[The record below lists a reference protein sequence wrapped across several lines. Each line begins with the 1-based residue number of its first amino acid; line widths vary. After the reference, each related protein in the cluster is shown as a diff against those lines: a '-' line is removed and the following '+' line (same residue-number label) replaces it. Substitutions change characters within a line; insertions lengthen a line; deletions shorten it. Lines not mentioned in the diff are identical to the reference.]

1 MPFRHLMLTGEQIR
15 AARALARIEQTI
27 LATRSGLS
35 LETIKRLE
43 RIRGP
48 VDANIRTLTAIA
60 DVFQAMGVVFESAE
74 GNLGVRLVAAAAV
87 ARAPEAPR
95 RTAAAETETIYRL
108 IYFSTATASTAA
120 TMRETLE
127 DIREAASVHNAEAG
141 VTGALLARGGR
152 FLQVLEG
159 PREAVRRIYGAIST
173 DPRHSAIQMVQFRQV
188 SSRQFGGWSLCCG
201 IFSSDQEM
209 FADEPALADSF
220 RPETISPASI
230 LGLLSVM
237 RDLENVEPRRRRGG
251 RDHCQLVAECTDQV
265 CKRGGEPPVAPS
277 QPVTQP

>member
-1 MPFRHLMLTGEQIR
+1 MPFRHLLLTGEQIR

-48 VDANIRTLTAIA
+48 VDANVRTLTAIA
-60 DVFQAMGVVFESAE
+60 DVFQEMGVVFESGE

-87 ARAPEAPR
+87 ARVPEAPR
-95 RTAAAETETIYRL
+95 RAAAAEAETIYRL
-108 IYFSTATASTAA
+108 IYFSTATASTMEA
-120 TMRETLE
+120 MRETLE
-127 DIREAASVHNAEAG
+127 DIRQTASIHNTEAG
-141 VTGALLARGGR
+141 VTGVLLARGGR

-159 PREAVRRIYGAIST
+159 GREAVRRIYGAIST
-173 DPRHSAIQMVQFRQV
+173 DPRHGALQMVQFRQV
-188 SSRQFGGWSLCCG
+188 SSRQFGDWSLCCG
-201 IFSSDQEM
+201 IFPSDQEM

-251 RDHCQLVAECTDQV
+251 RDHCLLVAECTDQV
-265 CKRGGEPPVAPS
+265 CKMGDGRPAAVA
-277 QPVTQP
+277 